1 MSDIDARIVTAYIDG
16 KGKVQ
21 KVEDPNFDFSD
32 LWRPDSDLDT
42 AIKEEHYGWTLKPD
56 LDKGIDFVP
65 VFPEVIDV
73 CTNDK
78 DNTSHFNT
86 LAPVTPEV
94 IKLDCGYWGNY
105 DRSKPQ
111 RNFGLVQGHDV
122 WLCDFKTS
130 AYKNKSDL
138 PAKGTPLARLLDQL
152 GATGLG
158 VQFTT
163 HAVVSSTPFTADLA
177 DDTLYLFLPDLH
189 LPEKWPDPPREA
201 DRIAAATA
209 RKRLRLEMRRAQHQD
224 GYFADNPMSTDRQDD
239 IQQYLEDVYLKD
251 AQAGDLHIPKDDDG
265 PSRAFSPPQVMA
277 EKDLLDRTIR
287 SRSTWFYPPAA
298 GNSEDG
304 EHEEKADV
312 ADGDPA
318 PALDL
323 ILLLSAVRLAQ
334 KDGAK
339 IKVVQCGD
347 LYELWMGREFL
358 YRHFPP
364 VSSFG
369 YASQAYVIMMAVQ
382 SGSQGVNDELQYR
395 MGANWSDE
403 GLVASAKSKVAN
415 FLGIGSQPHPIPRY
429 VYHKWSK
436 GELLQRH
443 ATGWHYFSPKGG
455 IDKTQVAADGVA
467 DHLQHLQALLHERV
481 ANVERFSLPLPA
493 TPLAATLRQMM
504 ADAGLSLDAY
514 KRRDQPP
521 ETADICWN
529 KIIFDLFNMCG
540 FQNIHGNHDG
550 YRSDPLLNSA
560 VSISSEEWLSF
571 PGIWVEHGHR
581 WDEYNRDGV
590 AMGAG
595 MTNLVY
601 YYNKK
606 LIDMSKSSSLPKIF
620 PQEQK
625 SFTPG
630 AAQWYLLVNIARNTY
645 KSRDGK
651 KSVLPFGIV
660 VVGHTHAPDLVR
672 IQFREDD

>member
-1 MSDIDARIVTAYIDG
+1 MSDIEARIVTAILDD
-16 KGKVQ
+16 KGKVT
-21 KVEDPNFDFSD
+21 KVDDPNFDFSD

-42 AIKEEHYGWTLKPD
+42 AIKQEHYGWTLKPD
-56 LDKGIDFVP
+56 LDKGVDFIP

-73 CTNDK
+73 CTNKPD
-78 DNTSHFNT
+78 DTTHFNT

-122 WLCDFKTS
+122 WLCDFKNT
-130 AYKNKSDL
+130 AYKNSSDL
-138 PAKGTPLARLLDQL
+138 PDKGTPLARLLDRL
-152 GATGLG
+152 ASVGLG
-158 VQFTT
+158 IQFKT
-163 HAVVSSTPFTADLA
+163 HAVVSATPFTADLS
-177 DDTLYLFLPDLH
+177 DDTLYLFIPDLH
-189 LPEKWPDPPREA
+189 LPEQWPDPPQES
-201 DRIAAATA
+201 DRPAASNA
-209 RKRLRLEMRRAQHQD
+209 RQRLRLEMRRAQHQD
-224 GYFADNPMSTDRQDD
+224 GYFADNPMSTGRQGD
-239 IQQYLEDVYLKD
+239 IQQYLENVYLND
-251 AQAGDLHIPKDDDG
+251 DGAGSFIIPKDDSG
-265 PSRAFSPPQVMA
+265 PARTFTPAQVTA
-277 EKDLLDRTIR
+277 EKNILDRTIR
-287 SRSTWFYPPAA
+287 SRSTWFYPPAT

-304 EHEEKADV
+304 EHEDKADV
-312 ADGDPA
+312 AAGDPA

-323 ILLLSAVRLAQ
+323 ALLLSSVRVAQ
-334 KDGAK
+334 KNGAK

-358 YRHFPP
+358 YKDFPT
-364 VSSFG
+364 VASFG

-395 MGANWSDE
+395 LGMNWMDE
-403 GLVASAKSKVAN
+403 GLMAGAKQKVSN
-415 FLGIGSQPHPIPRY
+415 WLGIATQPHPIPKY
-429 VYHKWSK
+429 IYHKWPK
-436 GELLQRH
+436 GELLDRH
-443 ATGWHYFSPKGG
+443 ATGWDYFSPKGG
-455 IDKTQVAADGVA
+455 INNAKVTSDGVA
-467 DHLQHLQALLHERV
+467 DKLNRIKSLLHERV
-481 ANVERFSLPLPA
+481 SAVERFALPLPA
-493 TPLAATLRQMM
+493 TPLANTLRECL
-504 ADAGLSLDAY
+504 ADAGFDLNSY
-514 KRRDQPP
+514 KRRDQP
-521 ETADICWN
+521 TDSADIRWN
-529 KIIFDLFNMCG
+529 KLVFDLFGDCG

-550 YRSDPLLNSA
+550 YRSDPLINSA
-560 VSISSEEWLSF
+560 CTITSEEWLSF

-606 LIDMSKSSSLPKIF
+606 LIEMSKESKLAKIF

-651 KSVLPFGIV
+651 KTVLPFGIV
-660 VVGHTHAPDLVR
+660 VVGHTHSPDLVR
-672 IQFREDD
+672 IQFDFDD